1 MNASWTPTLQERL
14 HEIAEAFFRPGSSW
28 FSRTLY
34 RLALAG
40 LFLIGFFQWGD
51 FLNWG
56 RIPWEMGD
64 WYDITGPRL
73 GFQQEAM
80 QTGVLPLH
88 VDSPTGMK
96 GATDRFLAIP
106 DLILSPQ
113 ALLLNWFSVGSFSL
127 VHVLLLYS
135 AGFIGLLL
143 MQRKW
148 RLSLAAFLP
157 LFWLFN
163 FNGHITAHL
172 SIGHL
177 TWAGYFL
184 LPFFL
189 LLIFEW
195 YEKPVDWRWV
205 AKMGSWMLVIF
216 LQGSYHL
223 FVWCLLFLGLAG
235 VLQLRRLKSALL
247 AGAAAVALCLFRILP
262 AALVATDLKIGFLSG
277 FPTLLDAFKGLL
289 VLVEPAQA
297 LQTRTLLTQL
307 VAWWEFDH
315 YLGLVGALFVLGL
328 GGWGV
333 WRWRASLPGRYAAL
347 LAPLGVMALLS
358 IGRMYNLFFVL
369 RIPLF
374 TGERVSSRLLILPL
388 VFGMALAALVAQRWL
403 EAGNLRRGWR
413 PLMLVP
419 ILLLINDL
427 EQHRELWKV
436 TNLDTLFP
444 LPGAS
449 QVLHVANRSD
459 TPYILLLIVGLLLS
473 LAAAGWLAYR
483 ITRSSA
489 PHQR

>member
-1 MNASWTPTLQERL
+1 MNTTWTPTLQERL
-14 HEIAEAFFRPGSSW
+14 RELGDIFFRPGFSW

-34 RLALAG
+34 RLALVG

-56 RIPWEMGD
+56 KPPFALGD

-80 QTGVLPLH
+80 QTGKLPLH

-113 ALLLNWFSVGSFSL
+113 VLLLNWFSVGTFSL
-127 VHVLLLYS
+127 IHVLLLYS
-135 AGFIGLLL
+135 AGYVGLLL
-143 MQRKW
+143 LQRKW
-148 RLSLAAFLP
+148 RLSLAVFIP

-172 SIGHL
+172 SVGHL

-184 LPFFL
+184 LPYFL
-189 LLIFEW
+189 LWMFEW
-195 YEKPVDWRWV
+195 YEKPVGWRWV
-205 AKMGSWMLVIF
+205 AQVSGWMLIVF

-223 FVWCLLFLGLAG
+223 FVWCLLLLGLAG
-235 VLQLRRLKSALL
+235 LFQPRRLKAALL
-247 AGAAAVALCLFRILP
+247 AGAVSVGLCLFRILP

-277 FPTLLDAFKGLL
+277 FPTLLDVFKGLL
-289 VLVEPAQA
+289 VLIEPAQA

-315 YLGLVGALFVLGL
+315 YLGLLGTLFVFGL
-328 GGWGV
+328 GAWGV
-333 WRWRASLPGRYAAL
+333 WRWRAALPGRYVSL
-347 LAPLGVMALLS
+347 LAPLAALALLS
-358 IGRMYNLFFVL
+358 IGRLYNLFFVL

-374 TGERVSSRLLILPL
+374 TGERVSARLLIVPL
-388 VFGMALAALVAQRWL
+388 VFGMALAALAAQRWL
-403 EAGNLRRGWR
+403 DSGTLPRWIR
-413 PLMLVP
+413 PLAP
-419 ILLLINDL
+419 ILLLLLINDL

-436 TNLDTLFP
+436 THLDTLFP
-444 LPGAS
+444 PTGAP
-449 QVLHVANRSD
+449 QVLHVANHAD
-459 TPYILLLIVGLLLS
+459 APYLALLIVGLVLS
-473 LAAAGWLAYR
+473 LATAGWLIYQLRRR
-483 ITRSSA
+483 ITR
-489 PHQR
+489 P